1 MSASPPSPLPGRRLN
16 GGPALIVASVVAVAA
31 QLYGLYGPDGPP
43 QPEWF
48 PAADKLAHLLGFAI
62 PVVLVLCALT
72 WYGGRRRRAG
82 LVLGLFALHG
92 VVSEIVQARL
102 YANRSGDVFDLL
114 ADWLGIALGAGA
126 FLAVR
131 PAVVR
136 LSVGRRV
143 VVSP

>member
-1 MSASPPSPLPGRRLN
+1 MSAFPPSPLPRRRPN
-16 GGPALIVASVVAVAA
+16 GGSALIVASVVAVAA
-31 QLYGLYGPDGPP
+31 QLYGLYRPGGPP

-62 PVVLVLCALT
+62 PVLLVLCALT
-72 WYGGRRRRAG
+72 WYGGRRWRTG

-102 YANRSGDVFDLL
+102 YANRSGDVFDVL
-114 ADWLGIALGAGA
+114 ADWLGIALGAGL

-136 LSVGRRV
+136 RSIGRV
-143 VVSP
+143 VGSL

>member
-1 MSASPPSPLPGRRLN
+1 MSSPTSPLPGRRLN

-31 QLYGLYGPDGPP
+31 QLYGLYRPGGPP

-62 PVVLVLCALT
+62 PVLLVLCALT
-72 WYGGRRRRAG
+72 WYGGRRSAG

-102 YANRSGDVFDLL
+102 YANRSGDVFDVL
-114 ADWLGIALGAGA
+114 ADGLGIALGAGA

-131 PAVVR
+131 PALVR
-136 LSVGRRV
+136 LSVGRRM